1 MTRFA
6 PFILLLLFVF
16 SSCSNNSNITI
27 ETFKVRKGDFKI
39 DLTETGELN
48 ATKSLNITSPSISW
62 EFGMLKINQMVEDG
76 TEVIKGDTVALF
88 DPSEVYKVRIDATA
102 EMEIAMAELEKLK
115 AEQALKIEELE
126 ADLKINRISYQIAE
140 LQLKQ
145 AKHESEVAKKEI
157 QLNLEKTQID
167 LDRANDE
174 IDNQKKIH
182 REEEIQAELKIKQLA
197 AKVTAANETLQKLT
211 IISPGNGIA
220 IVGKNWST
228 KNKWQVGD
236 QPWSGTPIIQLPDL
250 SEFKVEADINEVDIA
265 KIKVGQDAEI
275 RLDAFSDKV
284 FRGKVAS
291 VATLAKFKDDE
302 KAKIKVF
309 PVIIILEDAS
319 DELLPGMTVS
329 SRIIIDLIPG
339 VLFVPAEAVFQNG
352 SYDYVWLKSGG
363 QFKKKEITVG
373 QANTDYI
380 IIEKGLE
387 EGDVIALSPPVE
399 EEKEEE
405 KKTQPSND

>member
-1 MTRFA
+1 MTRLI
-6 PFILLLLFVF
+6 PSLLLLLFVF
-16 SSCSNNSNITI
+16 NSCSNKSDIAI
-27 ETFKVRKGDFKI
+27 ETYRVQKGDFKI

-48 ATKSLNITSPSISW
+48 ATKSSNITSPSISW
-62 EFGMLKINQMVEDG
+62 EFGMLKINQIIEDG
-76 TEVIKGDTVALF
+76 TEVNIGDTVALF

-115 AEQALKIEELE
+115 AEQSLKIEELE
-126 ADLKINRISYQIAE
+126 ADLKINRINYQIAE
-140 LQLKQ
+140 LNLKQ
-145 AKHESEVAKKEI
+145 AKHESEVTKKEI
-157 QLNLEKTQID
+157 QLQLEKTQID
-167 LDRANDE
+167 LAKANDE

-182 REEEIQAELKIKQLA
+182 REEQIQAELKIKQLA
-197 AKVTAANETLQKLT
+197 AKVSSANETLQKLT
-211 IISPGNGIA
+211 ITSPGKGIA

-236 QPWSGTPIIQLPDL
+236 QPWSGSPIILLPDL

-275 RLDAFSDKV
+275 RLDAFSEKV
-284 FRGKVAS
+284 FKGKVVS

-309 PVIIILEDAS
+309 PVTIILNEVS
-319 DELLPGMTVS
+319 EELLPGMTVS
-329 SRIIIDLIPG
+329 SRIIIDLIPD

-352 SYDYVWLKSGG
+352 SSDYVWLKSGG
-363 QFKKKEITVG
+363 QFKKKLITLG

-380 IIEKGLE
+380 IIEKGLD
-387 EGDVIALSPPVE
+387 EGDVIALSSPVE
-399 EEKEEE
+399 EEEDAKT
-405 KKTQPSND
+405 KTQPSNE